1 MSGVVTISV
10 VIPFYRNEH
19 TLARCLDSVAGQT
32 MRDFEVVMVDDG
44 SPDGSPAIAQD
55 YAGRYATWRIVRQEN
70 KGLLRAR
77 MTGWQ
82 NAMGQYVVPLDA
94 DDTLPPNA
102 LKTLLRLITDGDAQL
117 AYGAYRRI
125 DGVKNPMLRH
135 RFTGTMSGEEFLRY
149 NLALNTHCGACY
161 CIMRRDAVQ
170 AADFDLDSRGLPAE
184 DLFFNVR
191 LSQRLQRVVI
201 SNEHVYNYYV
211 NSASLTAQASYS
223 TLDRLQRFFTLLSRE
238 VQRQG
243 LTEQVSHLVDALEV
257 DRLAFYVDDYDTA
270 HPWYR
275 HVMSLDCSRC
285 TVKTRLLHTLLRA
298 PRLWKVLRTAYRRM
312 KN

>member
-55 YAGRYATWRIVRQEN
+55 YASRYAMWRIVRQ
-70 KGLLRAR
+70 
-77 MTGWQ
+77 
-82 NAMGQYVVPLDA
+82 YIVPLDA

-102 LKTLLRLITDGDAQL
+102 LETLLRLITDGDAQL

-125 DGVKNPMLRH
+125 DGAKNPMLRH
-135 RFTGTMSGEEFLRY
+135 RFTGMMSGEEFLCY

-184 DLFFNVR
+184 DLLFNVR

-211 NSASLTAQASYS
+211 NPASLTAQASYS

-238 VQRQG
+238 LQRQG

-257 DRLAFYVDDYDTA
+257 DRLAFYVGDYDTA

-275 HVMSLDCSRC
+275 HVMSLDCSRG

-298 PRLWKVLRTAYRRM
+298 PRLWKALRTAYRRM